1 MATREGNDNNNGS
14 KKRRPDREEFD
25 GQRTGRR
32 PRPSRSE
39 DDYEPF
45 GDYEEE
51 YGDGGFGSWNFRTS
65 FGFPNF
71 KKRNKRPLHGY

>member
-1 MATREGNDNNNGS
+1 MDTKESNGNSNGS

-25 GQRTGRR
+25 GQSKELG

-39 DDYEPF
+39 GGNEPF

-51 YGDGGFGSWNFRTS
+51 YGDGGFGSWSFRTS

-71 KKRNKRPLHGY
+71 RKRNKRPLRRC